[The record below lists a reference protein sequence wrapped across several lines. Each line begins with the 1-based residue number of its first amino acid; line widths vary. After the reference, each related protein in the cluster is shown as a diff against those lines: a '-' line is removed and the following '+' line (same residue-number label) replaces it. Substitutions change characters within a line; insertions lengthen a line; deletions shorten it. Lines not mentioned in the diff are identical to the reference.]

1 MSKKVFK
8 PIKLEVNQI
17 AYNNAIRDAESKLN
31 NFKAALNFAFNNHV
45 KESDLNDKAFNESFT
60 QEFKR
65 CFLKANSKKVNLSIS
80 YEKLLDLLSV
90 NLKTLKELE
99 YLHHENPSTLIS
111 VDNETI
117 AAKVD
122 IEDYTTYTKNES
134 ENQRVYA
141 AENLIDALD
150 KVAKFS
156 KVYPVTIT
164 QGISNFL
171 LFDMSKNEY
180 KINRTLI
187 PKI

>member
-8 PIKLEVNQI
+8 PIKLEVNHT
-17 AYNNAIRDAESKLN
+17 AYNNAVKQAEAKIE
-31 NFKAALNFAFNNHV
+31 NFKAALNFAYNNHV
-45 KESDLNDKAFNESFT
+45 KEADLNETAFNESFT
-60 QEFKR
+60 QEYKR
-65 CFLKANSKKVNLSIS
+65 CFLKENKQKVKLEIH
-80 YEKLLDLLSV
+80 YKKLLDLLSV
-90 NLKTLKELE
+90 NLDTLKELE

-134 ENQRVYA
+134 ENERVFA
-141 AENLIDALD
+141 AESLIDALN

>member
-1 MSKKVFK
+1 
-8 PIKLEVNQI
+8 
-17 AYNNAIRDAESKLN
+17 
-31 NFKAALNFAFNNHV
+31 
-45 KESDLNDKAFNESFT
+45 
-60 QEFKR
+60 
-65 CFLKANSKKVNLSIS
+65 VNL
-80 YEKLLDLLSV
+80 D
-90 NLKTLKELE
+90 TLKELE

-134 ENQRVYA
+134 ENERVFA
-141 AENLIDALD
+141 AESLIDALN